1 MKQEIKRI
9 SEANITN
16 INTHNYLNNTYN
28 QQNVTM
34 SFNSFENENISPS
47 SSIYDTGGLV
57 FKSPI
62 HSNQNISNISLNTG
76 TLQTNKIYNT
86 IFK

>member
-1 MKQEIKRI
+1 MEQDIKKI

-16 INTHNYLNNTYN
+16 INNHNYLNNSYN
-28 QQNVTM
+28 QQKVTM
-34 SFNSFENENISPS
+34 SFNSFENEIISPS
-47 SSIYDTGGLV
+47 SIIYDTGGLV

-62 HSNQNISNISLNTG
+62 HSNQNIPNIYLNTG